1 MAPDQRTGRQLI
13 GAAVLATALLLGRG
27 LPARAGT
34 SYIPIPEIITDP
46 NEGNTIGLM
55 GVVLLTN
62 EKDEIQY
69 MIAPDVRY
77 NRTKGVFPA
86 FRLFA
91 YPTPTRRYSVS
102 VGKSTTKDQ
111 NYEFEYADRGLLD
124 GRAFFLADAM
134 YESDSTDRFFGLGN
148 DTDQNPMLRPRRGT
162 FDPTCVPPGDSNPA
176 PRGTSRC
183 QVGGESNYT
192 GDELRIRATPGYWL
206 LPNLQ
211 LSYRMRITR
220 FEISQGQVSSIPF
233 IGDLHPGTPG
243 LDTGFYWAHKLA
255 LTFDT
260 RDSIDIP
267 SKGAFATLYTE
278 LADRALGSST
288 SFVKF
293 GGEWKDFVPFRN
305 GNPTLALH
313 ALMDYVSGSSDTPF
327 WEQSS
332 LGGHRA
338 LRGFGSDRF
347 IDFNRSLA
355 AAELRTK
362 VWDRHL
368 FGVNLELE
376 LAPFVETGQVFHH
389 VAESPV
395 DDLHYVGGLGFR
407 GVVRPQIV
415 AFVDVGYG
423 SDGSSV
429 FTGIDYPF

>member
-1 MAPDQRTGRQLI
+1 MAPDERACRRLI
-13 GAAVLATALLLGRG
+13 GAVLLATALWAAP
-27 LPARAGT
+27 PARAGT

-69 MIAPDVRY
+69 LIAPDVRY
-77 NRTKGVFPA
+77 NKTKGVFPT
-86 FRLFA
+86 FRIFG

-102 VGKSTTKDQ
+102 AGKSTTKDQ
-111 NYEFEYADRGLLD
+111 EYEFDYADYGLLD
-124 GRAFFLADAM
+124 GRAFFIGDAL
-134 YESDSTDRFFGLGN
+134 YEQDSTDRFFGLGN
-148 DTDQNPMLRPRRGT
+148 DTDQNPGLRLRKPGY
-162 FDPTCVPPGDSNPA
+162 DANCVPPGKSDPV
-176 PRGTSRC
+176 PRGTSRYC

-192 GDELRIRATPGYWL
+192 GEETRIRATPGYWL

-211 LSYRMRITR
+211 LSYRMRIENFGITH
-220 FEISQGQVSSIPF
+220 GQVDSVPY
-233 IGDLHPGTPG
+233 IGNLHPGTPG
-243 LDTGFYWAHKLA
+243 LDTAHYWAHKLA
-255 LTFDT
+255 VTFDT

-278 LADRALGSST
+278 LADRVLGSST

-293 GGEWKDFVPFRN
+293 GGEWKDFVPFRK

-313 ALMDYVSGSSDTPF
+313 ALLDYVSGSGDTPF

-332 LGGHRA
+332 LGGHRN

-395 DDLHYVGGLGFR
+395 NDLHWVGGLGFR

-415 AFVDVGYG
+415 AFVDVGRG
-423 SDGSSV
+423 SDGTSV